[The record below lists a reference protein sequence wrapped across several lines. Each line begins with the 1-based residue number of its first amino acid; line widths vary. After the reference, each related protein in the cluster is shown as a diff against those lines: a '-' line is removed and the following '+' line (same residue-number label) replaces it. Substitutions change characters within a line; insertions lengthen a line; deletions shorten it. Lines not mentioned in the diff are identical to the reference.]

1 MITKQVERRLEKYG
15 VWDLTPIENEDIFY
29 KRDDLY
35 EPFGSNSVNGGKVR
49 QVISLVSQD
58 LTTIRKHKNNTVITQ
73 TQVKSPSGVV
83 IGRVA
88 QEFGIKSIL
97 CVGGV
102 DMKNVNNHQ
111 QLKLTRETGA
121 KIRNVAGHG
130 IPAVVKARV
139 SEIADKYNYYNIGF
153 HKHID
158 TSFWALFD
166 TTANQVRNLP
176 NDLDILI
183 VPVASGIHMAG
194 ILLGIK
200 KYKKR
205 VERIVGI
212 EVGPSRRMKILNYVD
227 VSPKRLDLK
236 SFEMPYS
243 KELSETTPHNLQL
256 DTLYEAKAYNYM
268 KHHLRVK
275 NKKVCLWIVGK
286 H

>member
-1 MITKQVERRLEKYG
+1 MFANHLFGEDLITKQVERRLEKYG

-111 QLKLTRETGA
+111 QLTYKRNRGKNTKCGRTRNTG
-121 KIRNVAGHG
+121 
-130 IPAVVKARV
+130 
-139 SEIADKYNYYNIGF
+139 
-153 HKHID
+153 
-158 TSFWALFD
+158 
-166 TTANQVRNLP
+166 
-176 NDLDILI
+176 
-183 VPVASGIHMAG
+183 
-194 ILLGIK
+194 
-200 KYKKR
+200 
-205 VERIVGI
+205 
-212 EVGPSRRMKILNYVD
+212 SR
-227 VSPKRLDLK
+227 
-236 SFEMPYS
+236 
-243 KELSETTPHNLQL
+243 
-256 DTLYEAKAYNYM
+256 
-268 KHHLRVK
+268 
-275 NKKVCLWIVGK
+275 
-286 H
+286 